1 MHFKWCFNPVKRSMG
16 GRLPFKRVP
25 QKKTRKQMQLLLH
38 INKAFMQENEA
49 LQKMCLDGQH
59 TIAYQDN
66 LIQQREKTITEQ
78 EEITKKRIE
87 GYQAK
92 VDRDYDRIQKLEQTK
107 RRLQRMRNEAVME
120 HHWDIRVI
128 DQLIET
134 IVVLRAVLHAEGF
147 AVDVIRGL
155 GGAVAQ

>member
-59 TIAYQDN
+59 KIKM
-66 LIQQREKTITEQ
+66 LEKTIAEQ

-92 VDRDYDRIQKLEQTK
+92 VDRDYLRIQKLERTK

-147 AVDVIRGL
+147 AVDVIKGL
-155 GGAVAQ
+155 GGV